1 MLWVKGAQ
9 NEELHHPNYS
19 DPALFG
25 SVGIHWRIAG
35 LEGLIMIVKSTEF
48 TSMKGHV
55 ADDCIIIAPSG
66 RQFTLKNTIKGWTI
80 IRDDGSPCSGI
91 LPSAHDVEYFVVNG
105 LYSS

>member
-1 MLWVKGAQ
+1 MPKNGLWTLLDSLLESFTKTTSKQQNKPLKG
-9 NEELHHPNYS
+9 LK
-19 DPALFG
+19 
-25 SVGIHWRIAG
+25 
-35 LEGLIMIVKSTEF
+35 MIVKSTEF

-80 IRDDGSPCSGI
+80 LRGDGSPCSGI

-105 LYSS
+105 LYSN

>member
-1 MLWVKGAQ
+1 MERLQ

-25 SVGIHWRIAG
+25 SVGIYWRFTG
-35 LEGLIMIVKSTEF
+35 MEGLIMIVKSTEF

-55 ADDCIIIAPSG
+55 TDDCIIIAPSG

-80 IRDDGSPCSGI
+80 LRGDGSPCSGI